1 MTGSYLLE
9 LKNIHKRFDSHRVL
23 NDVSLQ
29 IREGEFL
36 TLLGPSGCGKTTTLR
51 IIGGFEQPDSG
62 EVYLNGAQVTHLPP
76 YRRNVHT
83 VFQHYAL
90 FPHYNVFENVA
101 FSMRLKKL
109 PPQTIEKE
117 VKDALSL
124 VALSGFEKRK
134 VSQLSGGQQQRIAL
148 ARSLVGKPSL
158 LLLDEPLGALD
169 LKLRESMQ
177 LELKKIQQKL
187 KMTFVYVTHDQ
198 QEALTMSDRIVV
210 FNRGRIEQ
218 CGPAREIYEKPA
230 SSFVADFLGNAN
242 ILAAT
247 LLEILPDSRAEILL
261 EGEIKLNVPY
271 AEALPVAAGQRLCV
285 AIRPE
290 KIQLHSGPSQ
300 EASKVSLPCV
310 LNDVVYLGSSVH
322 VLLSP
327 FSRCAKTIQATVPKY
342 GRSGANSA
350 GGLNGTAAGGTIWA
364 QLDGDDILLL
374 PPESDS

>member
-1 MTGSYLLE
+1 MLE
-9 LKNIHKRFDSHRVL
+9 LKNIHKSFDSHRVL

-62 EVYLNGAQVTHLPP
+62 EVYLNGARVTHLPP

-101 FSMRLKKL
+101 FSMRLKTL

-210 FNRGRIEQ
+210 FNHGRIEQ

-247 LLEILPDSRAEILL
+247 LLEILPGSRAEILL
-261 EGEIKLNVPY
+261 EGEIKLKVPC

-300 EASKVSLPCV
+300 DASKVSLPCV
-310 LNDVVYLGSSVH
+310 LNDVVYLGSSAR

-327 FSRCAKTIQATVPKY
+327 FSGCAKTIQATVVKY
-342 GRSGANSA
+342 GRSGADSA
-350 GGLNGTAAGGTIWA
+350 GGLNGTAPGGTIWA